1 MSNNTKVRKYPELQ
15 NIPISIKTKEL
26 TYSTSLVLKNKG
38 YIITQ
43 YHILYQEL
51 DSKGIYLLLWNDIRR
66 GLLIGLTQ
74 STDFVTQTVM
84 DNQFNMSLKLYAIL
98 N

>member
-38 YIITQ
+38 YIIT
-43 YHILYQEL
+43 
-51 DSKGIYLLLWNDIRR
+51 
-66 GLLIGLTQ
+66 
-74 STDFVTQTVM
+74 
-84 DNQFNMSLKLYAIL
+84 
-98 N
+98 